1 MVHGKLSGESRIYKT
16 RYLSAELLV
25 DKPCDNATTIGT
37 QPRDQL
43 AYHCRLVF
51 IQPIGSY

>member
-25 DKPCDNATTIGT
+25 DKPCDNPTTIT
-37 QPRDQL
+37 QLRDQL